1 MSIATRDP
9 THGRSSNGTGTKW
22 RPSAP
27 RFGTR
32 AAPPNGP
39 ASRPSIRRNPKLPL
53 ATLGV
58 ALVLGGALVFALV
71 TMHTATGDE
80 VLTVTHPL
88 PAGSVLSRVGSR
100 DGAALRCDLACADP
114 SRGRGS
120 RDWSLGSGAGCRWQ
134 PPRRRRSRFIL
145 VAHLGHRRGRPC
157 APRRAVPTGSH
168 GRCKGRRGSCAFFD
182 RARVV
187 VRDHPSD
194 ESSCRDGVRSRLAA
208 IGLHC
213 ERDRLARRAFG

>member
-88 PAGSVLSRVGSR
+88 PAGSVL
-100 DGAALRCDLACADP
+100 
-114 SRGRGS
+114 
-120 RDWSLGSGAGCRWQ
+120 
-134 PPRRRRSRFIL
+134 
-145 VAHLGHRRGRPC
+145 RRGRI
-157 APRRAVPTGSH
+157 S
-168 GRCKGRRGSCAFFD
+168 GRCGSPVRPRLRRSQP
-182 RARVV
+182 RTRQ
-187 VRDHPSD
+187 P
-194 ESSCRDGVRSRLAA
+194 
-208 IGLHC
+208 
-213 ERDRLARRAFG
+213 